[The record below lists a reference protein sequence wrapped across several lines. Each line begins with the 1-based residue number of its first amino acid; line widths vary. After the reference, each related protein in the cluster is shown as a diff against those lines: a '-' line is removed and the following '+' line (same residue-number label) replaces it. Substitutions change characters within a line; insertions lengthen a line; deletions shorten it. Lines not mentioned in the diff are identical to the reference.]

1 MSKTIRILVV
11 DDFST
16 MRRIIRA
23 LLGDLGYTD
32 VHEAGDGAAALDL
45 LKAQPFDFMITDCNM
60 PTMTGLELLKAV
72 RAEPATKA
80 MPVLM
85 VTAEG
90 KRDPDPGKRAAR
102 RQRLYRETVHGRDA
116 ERQDG
121 IDPPTDRGLS
131 RAAGTCAF
139 IIN

>member
-32 VHEAGDGAAALDL
+32 VHEAGDGAAALNL
-45 LKAQPFDFMITDCNM
+45 LKAKPFDFMITDCNM

-90 KRDPDPGKRAAR
+90 KRDQILESAQLGVSGYIVKPF
-102 RQRLYRETVHGRDA
+102 TA
-116 ERQDG
+116 E
-121 IDPPTDRGLS
+121 L
-131 RAAGTCAF
+131 
-139 IIN
+139 

>member
-1 MSKTIRILVV
+1 MSKSIRILVV

-32 VHEAGDGAAALDL
+32 VHEAGDGAAAIDL
-45 LKAQPFDFMITDCNM
+45 LKAQPFDFIITDCNM

-72 RAEPATKA
+72 RTEPATKA

-90 KRDPDPGKRAAR
+90 KRDQILESAQLGVSGYIVKPFTAETLKDRMESILQRIAA
-102 RQRLYRETVHGRDA
+102 
-116 ERQDG
+116 
-121 IDPPTDRGLS
+121 
-131 RAAGTCAF
+131 
-139 IIN
+139 

>member
-1 MSKTIRILVV
+1 
-11 DDFST
+11 

-32 VHEAGDGAAALDL
+32 VHEAGDGAAALNL
-45 LKAQPFDFMITDCNM
+45 LNAQPFDFMITDCNM

-90 KRDPDPGKRAAR
+90 KRDQILESAQLGVSGYIVKPFTAETLKDRMESILQRIAA
-102 RQRLYRETVHGRDA
+102 
-116 ERQDG
+116 
-121 IDPPTDRGLS
+121 
-131 RAAGTCAF
+131 
-139 IIN
+139 

>member
-1 MSKTIRILVV
+1 MSDSVRILVV

-32 VHEAGDGAAALDL
+32 VHEAGDGRAALDL
-45 LKAQPFDFMITDCNM
+45 LKAQTFDFMITDCNM
-60 PTMTGLELLKAV
+60 PGMTGLELLRAV

-85 VTAEG
+85 VTSEG
-90 KRDPDPGKRAAR
+90 KRDQILESAELGVSAYIMKPF
-102 RQRLYRETVHGRDA
+102 TVQA
-116 ERQDG
+116 LKER
-121 IDPPTDRGLS
+121 IESILHRITV
-131 RAAGTCAF
+131 
-139 IIN
+139 

>member
-1 MSKTIRILVV
+1 MSKSIRILVV

-45 LKAQPFDFMITDCNM
+45 LKARPFDFIITDCNM

-90 KRDPDPGKRAAR
+90 KRDQILESVQLGVSGYIVKPFTAETLKDRIESILQRIAA
-102 RQRLYRETVHGRDA
+102 
-116 ERQDG
+116 
-121 IDPPTDRGLS
+121 
-131 RAAGTCAF
+131 
-139 IIN
+139 

>member
-1 MSKTIRILVV
+1 MSKSIRILVV
-11 DDFST
+11 DDCST

-32 VHEAGDGAAALDL
+32 VQEDGDGNAALDL
-45 LKAQPFDFMITDCNM
+45 LKAQPLITDCNM
-60 PTMTGLELLKAV
+60 PAMTGLELLNAV

-90 KRDPDPGKRAAR
+90 KRDQILESAQLGVSGYIMKPFTAETLKDRMESILQRIAA
-102 RQRLYRETVHGRDA
+102 
-116 ERQDG
+116 
-121 IDPPTDRGLS
+121 
-131 RAAGTCAF
+131 
-139 IIN
+139 

>member
-1 MSKTIRILVV
+1 MSKRVRILVV

-32 VHEAGDGAAALDL
+32 VHEAGDGRSALDL
-45 LKAQPFDFMITDCNM
+45 LKGQSFDFMITDCNM
-60 PTMTGLELLKAV
+60 PGMTGLELLKAV
-72 RAEPATKA
+72 RAEPSTKA

-90 KRDPDPGKRAAR
+90 KRDQILESAELGVSGYIMKPFTVQALKDRIESILHRMAA
-102 RQRLYRETVHGRDA
+102 
-116 ERQDG
+116 
-121 IDPPTDRGLS
+121 
-131 RAAGTCAF
+131 
-139 IIN
+139 

>member
-1 MSKTIRILVV
+1 MSNSVRILVV

-32 VHEAGDGAAALDL
+32 VHEAGDGRAALDL
-45 LKAQPFDFMITDCNM
+45 LKARTFDLMITDCNM
-60 PTMTGLELLKAV
+60 PGMTGLDLLKAV

-90 KRDPDPGKRAAR
+90 KRDQILESAELGVSGYIMKPFTVQALKDRIDSILQRFAA
-102 RQRLYRETVHGRDA
+102 
-116 ERQDG
+116 
-121 IDPPTDRGLS
+121 
-131 RAAGTCAF
+131 
-139 IIN
+139 